1 MAETLSR
8 MRNTGNI
15 GTLKIAVPVSCD
27 DCYFER
33 LKYSLPLSTNK
44 KGVYCEIGDRNNVV
58 DLECDDNTF
67 KFEDCP
73 IKVKEV

>member
-1 MAETLSR
+1 LYQY
-8 MRNTGNI
+8 
-15 GTLKIAVPVSCD
+15 
-27 DCYFER
+27 CYFER

-73 IKVKEV
+73 IKVREV